1 MANKKI
7 DRDIIIK
14 LPAAALAALRKDI
27 AETVVK
33 GIEDGFKKS
42 KKDKSKD
49 KKVDIGSEERQKLK
63 NEGLLKETSE
73 TTKKLAAIS
82 AGFKKLSAV
91 IGVAVQVIEAFMK
104 IMEHVEKRSLSAI
117 SHNSLFTDKNT
128 MDMMQRTGQSASE
141 SAATQRALDTLGIS
155 LSDIQS
161 GKITASQME
170 MFHQLREE
178 HIASIEQSNRVSEGM
193 FLKWQEF
200 AVKLSTMRDMLG
212 DKLTQMLG
220 ESGAIEKIVDAVTP
234 LIDTIFGVLEDLM
247 PLIGNILNMIV
258 PLIKMFARQ
267 LGIMR
272 ELLKPV
278 IAVVSWLVQLVT
290 EVLNFI
296 DQLNNAVYNMFKK
309 WLGWIGIKLPDRS
322 ENTTSYTVSTSNTNN
337 THQVVNQYN
346 QTSNDLWSN
355 QYGMVN

>member
-42 KKDKSKD
+42 KKAKSKD

-63 NEGLLKETSE
+63 SEGLLKETSE
-73 TTKKLAAIS
+73 TTKKLAAMR
-82 AGFKKLSAV
+82 AGFKKLSAI
-91 IGVAVQVIEAFMK
+91 IGVAVQAIEAFMK

-170 MFHQLREE
+170 MFHRLREE
-178 HIASIEQSNRVSEGM
+178 HINSIEQSNRVSEGM

-322 ENTTSYTVSTSNTNN
+322 ENTTSYTISTANTNN